1 MFNNTYTIH
10 IGAKTH
16 CEMDTEQFRKYG
28 KEMVDYICEYLETI
42 KSRRVTPTVS
52 PGWLKNKIPLEA
64 PVQPES
70 FDAIMEDVE
79 NIIMP
84 GVRDSIN
91 TRIHIFI
98 YIYFFNDFLTK
109 YCCFVEYNEINTR
122 GGGSY
127 YDDNTI

>member
-1 MFNNTYTIH
+1 
-10 IGAKTH
+10 
-16 CEMDTEQFRKYG
+16 MDTEQFRKYG

-42 KSRRVTPTVS
+42 QERRVTPTVS

-84 GVRDSIN
+84 GVRILLTIN
-91 TRIHIFI
+91 KKKFI
-98 YIYFFNDFLTK
+98 LRNK
-109 YCCFVEYNEINTR
+109 YRKKFKMN
-122 GGGSY
+122 
-127 YDDNTI
+127 

>member
-1 MFNNTYTIH
+1 
-10 IGAKTH
+10 
-16 CEMDTEQFRKYG
+16 MDTEQFRKYG

-42 KSRRVTPTVS
+42 QERRVTPTVS

-84 GVRDSIN
+84 GVRI
-91 TRIHIFI
+91 
-98 YIYFFNDFLTK
+98 FLTINKKKFILRNK
-109 YCCFVEYNEINTR
+109 YRKKFKMN
-122 GGGSY
+122 
-127 YDDNTI
+127 